1 MPEAPK
7 DPLSILHDRFM
18 DALRAVMGEA
28 LPEGASPMLAPSK
41 DPKHGDFQS
50 NGAMPLAKR
59 AGQNPRA
66 LAEKIVAALNIGDIA
81 ETPEVAGPGF
91 INIRLKAGAL
101 SGALAAM
108 DTAALGVA
116 PVSGGAKPQTVVV
129 DLCGVNLA
137 KQMHVGHIRA
147 TVIGDALARLHERL
161 GWKVVR
167 QNHFG
172 DWGLPIA
179 MVTDAVKRAVEG
191 RRLSLASLSLEELE
205 KMYRRAQRDCEAD
218 EGGLAAVTRFGLG
231 PKAEAELGAQVSGAR
246 ENLARAQ
253 AALVALQSH
262 EASHYAVWKEI
273 SRVTLAACFA
283 AVGRMGAN
291 VTDEHTAGES
301 SYAEELAPLVK
312 DLVDRG
318 VAEESDGALVVRLE
332 EFGIKEP
339 CIIRKSAPKG
349 VAGGGAGGGGVTGGS
364 AGGGFLYATTD
375 LAAIRRRVQK
385 FGASKVVYA
394 VDGRQALHFKQVFA
408 AAKKAG
414 YARLA
419 GGGDAELLHAWF
431 GTILGEDGRPFKTR
445 SGENVK
451 LADLLEE
458 ASQRAEGAVR
468 EKNPGLPDAERRAVA
483 EAVAMGAIKY
493 ADLSSDRIKDYVFSF
508 DRMLAFEGNTGPY
521 LQYAVVRIRSIF
533 RKAAEQFGAGEA
545 GAASSAALS
554 LEAPEEKAIALELL
568 KYPGVLR
575 SAADACEPHRLCGY
589 LYELA
594 QAFST
599 FFAACPVLQATTEA
613 QRRSRLRLCSLAGRV
628 LADGLHT
635 IGIKVLD
642 RM

>member
-1 MPEAPK
+1 MA
-7 DPLSILHDRFM
+7 
-18 DALRAVMGEA
+18 ALRAVMGDA
-28 LPEGASPMLAPSK
+28 LPANASAMLTPAK
-41 DPKHGDFQS
+41 DPRHGDFQS
-50 NGAMPLAKR
+50 NCAMSLAK
-59 AGQNPRA
+59 AAPGGMNPRA
-66 LAEKIVAALNIGDIA
+66 LAEKIIAALDLSGVA
-81 ETPEVAGPGF
+81 EKPEPPAGPGF
-91 INIRLKAGAL
+91 INIRLSAAAL
-101 SGALAAM
+101 SGALAGM
-108 DTAALGVA
+108 DTPEMGISAIS
-116 PVSGGAKPQTVVV
+116 PRRTVVV

-161 GWKVVR
+161 GWKVIR

-179 MVTDAVKRAVEG
+179 MVTEAVKRGVESG
-191 RRLSLASLSLEELE
+191 AIDLKSIALDQLE
-205 KMYRRAQRDCEAD
+205 KLYKQAQRDCEAD
-218 EGGLAAVTRFGLG
+218 EAGLAAVKRFGLG
-231 PKAEAELGAQVSGAR
+231 PKAEAELSAQVSGAN
-246 ENLARAQ
+246 EHLARAK

-262 EASHYAVWKEI
+262 DPAYYKVWQEI

-291 VTDEHTAGES
+291 VTDEATAGES
-301 SYAEELAPLVK
+301 SYAEELAPLVD
-312 DLVDRG
+312 DLVKRG
-318 VAEESDGALVVRLE
+318 VATESDGALVVRVDEL
-332 EFGIKEP
+332 GIKEP
-339 CIIRKSAPKG
+339 CIIRKSP
-349 VAGGGAGGGGVTGGS
+349 AG
-364 AGGGFLYATTD
+364 GGGFLYATTD

-385 FGASKVVYA
+385 FGACKVVYA

-414 YARLA
+414 YARLPD
-419 GGGDAELLHAWF
+419 GSDAELFHAWF

-458 ASQRAEGAVR
+458 AFQGALSAVK
-468 EKNPGLPDAERRAVA
+468 EKNPSLSEAERHDVA

-521 LQYAVVRIRSIF
+521 LQYALVRVKSIF

-545 GAASSAALS
+545 GAAGAAAITLG
-554 LEAPEEKAIALELL
+554 APEEKAIALELL
-568 KYPGVLR
+568 KYPGVVR
-575 SAADACEPHRLCGY
+575 AAAEACEPHRLCGY
-589 LYELA
+589 MYDLA

-599 FFAACPVLQATTEA
+599 FFAACPVLQAPDEA
-613 QRRSRLRLCSLAGRV
+613 SRRSRLRLCALTGRV
-628 LADGLHT
+628 LEDGLRT
-635 IGIKVLD
+635 LGIRALE